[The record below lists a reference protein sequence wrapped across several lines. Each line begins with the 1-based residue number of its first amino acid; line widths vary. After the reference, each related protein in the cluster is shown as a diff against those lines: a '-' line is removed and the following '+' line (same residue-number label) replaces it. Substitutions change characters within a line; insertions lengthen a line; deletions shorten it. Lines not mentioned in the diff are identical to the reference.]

1 MANEVEEE
9 SKNLSEDDENEEING
24 TEVDEEEDESQ
35 FDDPDGFVDSISD
48 EELLGDIL
56 DKKPVLEHGID
67 AIIVVDNVPIVGQDR
82 LEKLKNV
89 IKKVFSKFG
98 KIINEFYPE
107 ENGKTKGYIFIEY
120 SNPKDAAQAV
130 NIANGYKLD
139 KHHIFIVSPFTS
151 FDSIL
156 ELQEEWS
163 PPEKEPYEDKGN
175 LRSWL
180 LDGDCNDQ
188 YSVIH
193 AGGDKVDIFVNT
205 STEPILVKG
214 RPGWTE
220 TYVRWSP
227 QGTYLATFHKQGIA
241 LWGGDE
247 YNRIGKFGHQGV
259 QMIDF
264 SPCER
269 YIVTFSPLPDTASDP
284 QSIIIWDVR
293 TGAKK
298 RAFQCGDN
306 SRWPIFKWSHD
317 GKYFARIR
325 DEAISIY
332 ETPSFGLLDKK
343 SVKVPSIREFA
354 WSPGD
359 NMISF
364 WVPEIKDT
372 PARVT
377 IMKIPSRQ
385 ECRVKNLFNVATCK
399 MYWQNK
405 GDYLCVVVDRYTKS
419 KKALHYNLE
428 IFHLREKQIPVDTLE
443 LKEAVSAFAW
453 EPHGDKF
460 AIIHGENPK
469 INVSFYSCHKG
480 GRTTLLK
487 TFEKKQVNSIF
498 WSPRGQFCVLAGLR
512 NMSGA
517 LEFYDLNEVTC
528 MNVGE
533 HFTATD
539 VEWDPSGR
547 YVSTSV
553 SWWAQKVDNGYYIW
567 SFQGKLLQRHAISQF
582 CQMLWRPRPPTLL
595 SEDQVQKIKLEIKKY
610 HKMFENKDRMS
621 QKKASKELIEKRR
634 RLMSEFM
641 AYRQRKSD
649 EYAEQETERRELRK
663 GCEELE
669 EEVDDFEEETV
680 EFFIKEEETIVE

>member
-1 MANEVEEE
+1 MANEITDENNQ
-9 SKNLSEDDENEEING
+9 NLSEEETKEING
-24 TEVDEEEDESQ
+24 NEDGEEDESQ
-35 FDDPDGFVDSISD
+35 FDDPEGFVDTISD
-48 EELLGDIL
+48 KDLLGD
-56 DKKPVLEHGID
+56 VLAKRPSPEDGID
-67 AIIVVDNVPIVGQDR
+67 SLIVVDNVPVVGQDR
-82 LEKLKNV
+82 LDKLKNV

-98 KIINEFYPE
+98 KIVNEFYPE

-120 SNPKDAAQAV
+120 ANEKDAAQAV
-130 NIANGYKLD
+130 KIANGYKLD
-139 KHHIFIVSPFTS
+139 KHHIFIVNPFSS
-151 FDSIL
+151 FDCMLDL
-156 ELQEEWS
+156 EEDWS

-175 LRSWL
+175 LHSWL
-180 LDGDCNDQ
+180 LDADCNDQ

-193 AGGDKVDIFVNT
+193 GGGEKVDIYLNT
-205 STEPILVKG
+205 STEPVLLKE

-220 TYVRWSP
+220 TYVTWSP

-247 YNRIGKFGHQGV
+247 FSRIGKFGHQGV

-269 YIVTFSPLPDTASDP
+269 YIVTFSPLPDTPSDP

-298 RAFQCGDN
+298 RAFQCGN
-306 SRWPIFKWSHD
+306 VARWPVFKWSHK
-317 GKYFARIR
+317 GEYFARIR

-332 ETPSFGLLDKK
+332 EIPSFGLLDKK
-343 SVKVPSIREFA
+343 SIKVPSISDFA

-359 NMISF
+359 NVISY
-364 WVPEIKDT
+364 WLPEIKDT

-377 IMKIPSRQ
+377 IMAVPGR
-385 ECRVKNLFNVATCK
+385 EELRVKNLFNVATCK

-419 KKALHYNLE
+419 KKALHYNME

-453 EPHGDKF
+453 EPQGDTF
-460 AIIHGENPK
+460 AIIHGESPK
-469 INVSFYSCHKG
+469 ISASFYRCQKG
-480 GRTTLLK
+480 GHTTLLK
-487 TFEKKQVNSIF
+487 TFEKKQVNNIF
-498 WSPRGQFCVLAGLR
+498 WAPRGQFCVLAGLR
-512 NMSGA
+512 GMNGTM
-517 LEFYDLNEVTC
+517 EFYDLNEVAL

-553 SWWAQKVDNGYYIW
+553 SWWAQKVDNGYNIW
-567 SFQGKLLQRHAISQF
+567 SFQGKLLQRHSINQF
-582 CQMLWRPRPPTLL
+582 CQMLWRPRPQTLL
-595 SEDQVQKIKLEIKKY
+595 SDDQVTKIKSEIKKY
-610 HKMFENKDRMS
+610 QKMFENKDRMS

-634 RLMSEFM
+634 SMMREFLE
-641 AYRQRKSD
+641 YRDRKKR
-649 EYAEQETERRELRK
+649 EFQEQEDQRHELRK
-663 GCEELE
+663 GFEDLQ
-669 EEVDDFEEETV
+669 EEVDDFEEESV
-680 EFFIKEEETIVE
+680 EFFIKEEQSIVE